1 MPPSSALDL
10 IGTPLLRPAFRSFE
24 DRAASVAALGFT
36 ARQARFL
43 TLVALHSGYCL
54 RRQYSSFGALS
65 YGKNVRNFLDG
76 LVDRQLARRV
86 TFRADR
92 GHVYH
97 LLARC
102 IYGALQQEDNRNRRY
117 ASPALIARKLM
128 VLDFVLDEPER
139 DWFVTE
145 QEKLHLFAECL
156 HVPPHALPRRSYDSV
171 LGASD
176 PTVRYF
182 IHKLPIFLTNEPAR
196 VHFVCLVTD
205 PDATDV
211 TLFLKDHRALLSHLS
226 SWTLVVIRPAH
237 ISTDERCAQQ
247 FARALQSAD
256 LVPHALDAAT
266 TSHFFHTRRRIELG
280 ELKRVS
286 VADIKRYRELHDR
299 VGHRMDA
306 LYSRW
311 QELGDAALQTL
322 ERPKNQGVSPETTQ
336 LIIHKLPHRYEQF
349 GALPGLV

>member
-1 MPPSSALDL
+1 
-10 IGTPLLRPAFRSFE
+10 
-24 DRAASVAALGFT
+24 
-36 ARQARFL
+36 
-43 TLVALHSGYCL
+43 
-54 RRQYSSFGALS
+54 
-65 YGKNVRNFLDG
+65 
-76 LVDRQLARRV
+76 VDRQLARRV

-97 LLARC
+97 LFARS
-102 IYGALQQEDNRNRRY
+102 IYAALQQEDNRNRRY

-128 VLDFVLDEPER
+128 VLDFVLDEPDR
-139 DWFVTE
+139 DWFVAE
-145 QEKLHLFAECL
+145 QEKLHLFTECL
-156 HVPPHALPRRSYDSV
+156 HVPPHALPRRTYDSI
-171 LGASD
+171 LGESG

-182 IHKLPIFLTNEPAR
+182 IHKLPIFLTNESAR

-211 TLFLKDHRALLSHLS
+211 TLFLRDHRALLSHLP

-247 FARALQSAD
+247 FARALESAD
-256 LVPHALDAAT
+256 TVPHALDAAT
-266 TSHFFHTRRRIELG
+266 TEWFFETRRRIELG

-286 VADIKRYRELHDR
+286 VGDIKRYRDVHDR
-299 VGHRMDA
+299 VGQRLNA

-311 QELGDAALQTL
+311 QELGNAALQTL
-322 ERPKNQGVSPETTQ
+322 ECPKNQAFSPETTQ
-336 LIIHKLPHRYEQF
+336 LVVHKLPHRYEQF

>member
-1 MPPSSALDL
+1 MPPPSDPDL
-10 IGTPLLRPAFRSFE
+10 IGAPLLRRLSPSFE

-54 RRQYSSFGALS
+54 RRQYSAFGALS
-65 YGKNVRNFLDG
+65 SGKNVRNFLDG
-76 LVDRQLARRV
+76 LVDRQVARRV

-97 LLARC
+97 LFARS
-102 IYGALQQEDNRNRRY
+102 IYAALQQEDNRNRRY

-128 VLDFVLDEPER
+128 LLDFVLDEPDR
-139 DWFVTE
+139 DWFVSE
-145 QEKLHLFAECL
+145 AEKVHLFTECL
-156 HVPPHALPRRSYDSV
+156 NVPPHALPRRTYDSM
-171 LGASD
+171 LGSSD

-182 IHKLPIFLTNEPAR
+182 IHKLPIFLTNGSAH

-205 PDATDV
+205 PDATDI
-211 TLFLKDHRALLSHLS
+211 TLFLRDHRALLSHLS

-247 FARALQSAD
+247 FARALQTAD
-256 LVPHALDAAT
+256 TVPHVLDAAT

-286 VADIKRYRELHDR
+286 IADIKRYRELHDR

-322 ERPKNQGVSPETTQ
+322 ERPNHHAVSPEITQ
-336 LIIHKLPHRYEQF
+336 LVIHKLPHRYEQF
-349 GALPGLV
+349 GALPGLI

>member
-1 MPPSSALDL
+1 MPPSSDVDP
-10 IGTPLLRPAFRSFE
+10 IGTSLHQRPSPRFA
-24 DRAASVAALGFT
+24 DRAAAVAALGFT

-97 LLARC
+97 LFARS
-102 IYGALQQEDNRNRRY
+102 IYAALQQENNRNRRY

-156 HVPPHALPRRSYDSV
+156 HVPPHALPRRTYDSI

-176 PTVRYF
+176 RTVRYF
-182 IHKLPIFLTNEPAR
+182 IHKLPIFMTNEPTR

-205 PDATDV
+205 PDATEV
-211 TLFLKDHRALLSHLS
+211 TLFLRDHRALLSHLS

-247 FARALQSAD
+247 FARALQSEDTA
-256 LVPHALDAAT
+256 PHALDAAT
-266 TSHFFHTRRRIELG
+266 TQWFFHTRRRIQLG
-280 ELKRVS
+280 DLKHVS
-286 VADIKRYRELHDR
+286 VGDIKRYRELHDR

-322 ERPKNQGVSPETTQ
+322 EHPDDRVRSPETTQ
-336 LIIHKLPHRYEQF
+336 LLIHKLPHRYEQF

>member
-1 MPPSSALDL
+1 MPPSSGLDPS
-10 IGTPLLRPAFRSFE
+10 GAPLQPRSSARFA
-24 DRAASVAALGFT
+24 DRAAAVAALGFT

-54 RRQYSSFGALS
+54 RRQYSSFGALT

-86 TFRADR
+86 TFRTDR

-97 LLARC
+97 LFARS
-102 IYGALQQEDNRNRRY
+102 IYAALQQEDNRNRRY

-128 VLDFVLDEPER
+128 LLDFVLDEPDN

-156 HVPPHALPRRSYDSV
+156 HVPSHALPRRTYDST

-182 IHKLPIFLTNEPAR
+182 IHKLPIFLTNEAAR

-205 PDATDV
+205 PDAADV
-211 TLFLKDHRALLSHLS
+211 TLFLRDHRALLSHLS

-247 FARALQSAD
+247 FARALQTAKT
-256 LVPHALDAAT
+256 VPHVLDAAT
-266 TSHFFHTRRRIELG
+266 TSHFFDTRRRIELG

-311 QELGDAALQTL
+311 QELGDAALQAL
-322 ERPKNQGVSPETTQ
+322 ERPTSQVVSPETTQ
-336 LIIHKLPHRYEQF
+336 LLIHKLPHRYEQF